1 MGGSEADAA
10 VPWSVRLW
18 VCGSTSQLLF
28 RSAHGHNMIVADP
41 DILTQSFL
49 KSGYG
54 VARVAKK
61 QSSLHAVCFDQRG
74 KKKKN

>member
-1 MGGSEADAA
+1 MGGPKADAA
-10 VPWSVRLW
+10 VPWSVCLW
-18 VCGSTSQLLF
+18 VCASMSQLLL
-28 RSAHGHNMIVADP
+28 RSAHGHKMIVADP

-54 VARVAKK
+54 AARVAKK

-74 KKKKN
+74 KKI